1 MKRILLTL
9 AALGTALTMQ
19 AKVVLPGIFGDNMVL
34 QQQSEAQFW
43 GKAAPGKKVTIR
55 PSWSTQGITAN
66 VGKDGRWRAAVPT
79 PEAGGP
85 YTIELSDGERLTLR
99 DVLIGEVWLCS
110 GQSNM
115 EMPVHGFPNQ
125 PVEGSAEA
133 IIRAR
138 AATPIR
144 LCTVKRSTA
153 RTPQEECAAQWLKHT
168 SEAVAGTSATA
179 YYFARYLQSVL
190 DVPVGV
196 IVTCWGG
203 TPVEAWMDR
212 ETMSGFK
219 EFDLSFL
226 DNPDQIDRP
235 QYKPCGLYNGMIAPL
250 VPYTVKGFLW
260 YQGESNR
267 PNPTQ
272 YRALMPAFV
281 KMLRERWAQ
290 GGLPFYYVQIAP
302 YRYDG
307 PDAISGALLREAQL
321 HNLKDIPS
329 SGMAVTLDIGDEGCI
344 HPAKKR
350 RGRNTSGLAGAVEN
364 LRHERHRRRYARLRK
379 DGGRRRQGL
388 PDLRDRSRRPGA
400 LRPHAHGLRNGGRR
414 PRLPPGHSPDREG
427 QKPPDRRVRRRSET
441 GRRALRLPQRSR
453 SHPFQHLRHP
463 RLLVPH
469 RRLGGEVNACSN
481 RPIRPRGQTSA
492 AGFFQTRISGHVSR
506 RRSGS
511 AKRGFSGWRSR

>member
-168 SEAVAGTSATA
+168 PEAVAGTSGLLLRPLLAERA
-179 YYFARYLQSVL
+179 GRPRGCHRHLLGRHPGRGVDGPRN
-190 DVPVGV
+190 DVRIQGV
-196 IVTCWGG
+196 
-203 TPVEAWMDR
+203 R
-212 ETMSGFK
+212 
-219 EFDLSFL
+219 
-226 DNPDQIDRP
+226 
-235 QYKPCGLYNGMIAPL
+235 PL
-250 VPYTVKGFLW
+250 VP
-260 YQGESNR
+260 
-267 PNPTQ
+267 
-272 YRALMPAFV
+272 
-281 KMLRERWAQ
+281 
-290 GGLPFYYVQIAP
+290 
-302 YRYDG
+302 
-307 PDAISGALLREAQL
+307 
-321 HNLKDIPS
+321 
-329 SGMAVTLDIGDEGCI
+329 
-344 HPAKKR
+344 
-350 RGRNTSGLAGAVEN
+350 
-364 LRHERHRRRYARLRK
+364 
-379 DGGRRRQGL
+379 
-388 PDLRDRSRRPGA
+388 
-400 LRPHAHGLRNGGRR
+400 
-414 PRLPPGHSPDREG
+414 
-427 QKPPDRRVRRRSET
+427 
-441 GRRALRLPQRSR
+441 
-453 SHPFQHLRHP
+453 
-463 RLLVPH
+463 
-469 RRLGGEVNACSN
+469 
-481 RPIRPRGQTSA
+481 
-492 AGFFQTRISGHVSR
+492 
-506 RRSGS
+506 
-511 AKRGFSGWRSR
+511 

>member
-168 SEAVAGTSATA
+168 PEAVAGTSATA

-212 ETMSGFK
+212 ETMGGFK

-226 DNPDQIDRP
+226 DGEARIEKPEM
-235 QYKPCGLYNGMIAPL
+235 KPCGLYNAMIAPL

-267 PNPTQ
+267 LRPDQ

-290 GGLPFYYVQIAP
+290 GELPFYYVQIAP
-302 YRYDG
+302 YRYEN
-307 PDAISGALLREAQL
+307 PDEVGSALLREAQL
-321 HNLKDIPS
+321 RNLQDIPA
-329 SGMAVTLDIGDEGCI
+329 SGMAVTLDIGNENCI
-344 HPAKKR
+344 HPAQKEQVGTRLAWLALSKTYGMKGIDADTPVLEKMEIAGNKACLTFR
-350 RGRNTSGLAGAVEN
+350 AGREGLAPLGDTLTGFEVAGADRTFHPATAWIEKGKGRLIVACDAVPEPVAV
-364 LRHERHRRRYARLRK
+364 RYAF
-379 DGGRRRQGL
+379 
-388 PDLRDRSRRPGA
+388 
-400 LRPHAHGLRNGGRR
+400 RNAPEASLFNASGIPVSSFRT
-414 PRLPPGHSPDREG
+414 D
-427 QKPPDRRVRRRSET
+427 VW
-441 GRRALRLPQRSR
+441 
-453 SHPFQHLRHP
+453 
-463 RLLVPH
+463 
-469 RRLGGEVNACSN
+469 EV
-481 RPIRPRGQTSA
+481 
-492 AGFFQTRISGHVSR
+492 
-506 RRSGS
+506 
-511 AKRGFSGWRSR
+511 K

>member
-153 RTPQEECAAQWLKHT
+153 RTPQEECAAQWLKHPR
-168 SEAVAGTSATA
+168 SGRRNQRHGLLLRPLLAERAG
-179 YYFARYLQSVL
+179 RPRGCHRHLLGRHPGRGVDGPRN
-190 DVPVGV
+190 DVRIQGV
-196 IVTCWGG
+196 
-203 TPVEAWMDR
+203 R
-212 ETMSGFK
+212 
-219 EFDLSFL
+219 
-226 DNPDQIDRP
+226 
-235 QYKPCGLYNGMIAPL
+235 PL
-250 VPYTVKGFLW
+250 VP
-260 YQGESNR
+260 
-267 PNPTQ
+267 
-272 YRALMPAFV
+272 
-281 KMLRERWAQ
+281 
-290 GGLPFYYVQIAP
+290 
-302 YRYDG
+302 
-307 PDAISGALLREAQL
+307 
-321 HNLKDIPS
+321 
-329 SGMAVTLDIGDEGCI
+329 
-344 HPAKKR
+344 
-350 RGRNTSGLAGAVEN
+350 
-364 LRHERHRRRYARLRK
+364 
-379 DGGRRRQGL
+379 
-388 PDLRDRSRRPGA
+388 
-400 LRPHAHGLRNGGRR
+400 
-414 PRLPPGHSPDREG
+414 
-427 QKPPDRRVRRRSET
+427 
-441 GRRALRLPQRSR
+441 
-453 SHPFQHLRHP
+453 
-463 RLLVPH
+463 
-469 RRLGGEVNACSN
+469 
-481 RPIRPRGQTSA
+481 
-492 AGFFQTRISGHVSR
+492 
-506 RRSGS
+506 
-511 AKRGFSGWRSR
+511 

>member
-1 MKRILLTL
+1 MKHILLLLL
-9 AALGTALTMQ
+9 ALCLARPGTGRVRLPALIGS
-19 AKVVLPGIFGDNMVL
+19 GMVL
-34 QQQSEAQFW
+34 QRDCEARIW
-43 GKAAPGKKVTIR
+43 GWAAPDARIKLTA
-55 PSWSTQGITAN
+55 SWDTQTHN
-66 VGKDGRWRAAVPT
+66 VRADGEGRWDVRLRT
-79 PEAGGP
+79 PGAGGP
-85 YTIELSDGERLTLR
+85 YTLTIDDGERVTL
-99 DVLIGEVWLCS
+99 DDILIGEVWLCS

-168 SEAVAGTSATA
+168 PEAVAGTSATA

-267 PNPTQ
+267 PNPVSYT
-272 YRALMPAFV
+272 
-281 KMLRERWAQ
+281 
-290 GGLPFYYVQIAP
+290 
-302 YRYDG
+302 
-307 PDAISGALLREAQL
+307 
-321 HNLKDIPS
+321 
-329 SGMAVTLDIGDEGCI
+329 
-344 HPAKKR
+344 
-350 RGRNTSGLAGAVEN
+350 
-364 LRHERHRRRYARLRK
+364 
-379 DGGRRRQGL
+379 
-388 PDLRDRSRRPGA
+388 
-400 LRPHAHGLRNGGRR
+400 
-414 PRLPPGHSPDREG
+414 
-427 QKPPDRRVRRRSET
+427 
-441 GRRALRLPQRSR
+441 
-453 SHPFQHLRHP
+453 HLRAH
-463 RLLVPH
+463 
-469 RRLGGEVNACSN
+469 E
-481 RPIRPRGQTSA
+481 T
-492 AGFFQTRISGHVSR
+492 
-506 RRSGS
+506 
-511 AKRGFSGWRSR
+511 

>member
-168 SEAVAGTSATA
+168 PEAVAGTSATA

-260 YQGESNR
+260 YQGESNVGR
-267 PNPTQ
+267 
-272 YRALMPAFV
+272 YMDYAARLSDMV
-281 KMLRERWAQ
+281 SLWRGLWGRDD
-290 GGLPFYYVQIAP
+290 LPFYYVEIAP
-302 YRYDG
+302 FEYGNGKSPY
-307 PDAISGALLREAQL
+307 LREAQCRAQEL
-321 HNLKDIPS
+321 IPN
-329 SGMAVTLDIGDEGCI
+329 SGMICTNDLVEPYEFCNVHPKNKRDVGYRLAFMALNKTYGMKEIACQSPQYESMEIRDGKAHVRFKYMDQGFNRMADIRGFEICGADKVFYPADAV
-344 HPAKKR
+344 
-350 RGRNTSGLAGAVEN
+350 VEN
-364 LRHERHRRRYARLRK
+364 QFALVVSSEKVPEPVAVRYCFRDFQPGNLGDTRE
-379 DGGRRRQGL
+379 L
-388 PDLRDRSRRPGA
+388 P
-400 LRPHAHGLRNGGRR
+400 
-414 PRLPPGHSPDREG
+414 
-427 QKPPDRRVRRRSET
+427 VV
-441 GRRALRLPQRSR
+441 
-453 SHPFQHLRHP
+453 PFR
-463 RLLVPH
+463 
-469 RRLGGEVNACSN
+469 
-481 RPIRPRGQTSA
+481 TDD
-492 AGFFQTRISGHVSR
+492 F
-506 RRSGS
+506 
-511 AKRGFSGWRSR
+511 

>member
-168 SEAVAGTSATA
+168 PEAVAGTSAGLLLRPLLA
-179 YYFARYLQSVL
+179 ERAGRPRGCHRHLLGRHPGRGVDGPRN
-190 DVPVGV
+190 DVRIQGV
-196 IVTCWGG
+196 
-203 TPVEAWMDR
+203 R
-212 ETMSGFK
+212 
-219 EFDLSFL
+219 
-226 DNPDQIDRP
+226 
-235 QYKPCGLYNGMIAPL
+235 PL
-250 VPYTVKGFLW
+250 VP
-260 YQGESNR
+260 
-267 PNPTQ
+267 
-272 YRALMPAFV
+272 
-281 KMLRERWAQ
+281 
-290 GGLPFYYVQIAP
+290 
-302 YRYDG
+302 
-307 PDAISGALLREAQL
+307 
-321 HNLKDIPS
+321 
-329 SGMAVTLDIGDEGCI
+329 
-344 HPAKKR
+344 
-350 RGRNTSGLAGAVEN
+350 
-364 LRHERHRRRYARLRK
+364 
-379 DGGRRRQGL
+379 
-388 PDLRDRSRRPGA
+388 
-400 LRPHAHGLRNGGRR
+400 
-414 PRLPPGHSPDREG
+414 
-427 QKPPDRRVRRRSET
+427 
-441 GRRALRLPQRSR
+441 
-453 SHPFQHLRHP
+453 
-463 RLLVPH
+463 
-469 RRLGGEVNACSN
+469 
-481 RPIRPRGQTSA
+481 
-492 AGFFQTRISGHVSR
+492 
-506 RRSGS
+506 
-511 AKRGFSGWRSR
+511 

>member
-168 SEAVAGTSATA
+168 PRSGRRNQRHGLLLRPLLAERAG
-179 YYFARYLQSVL
+179 RPRGCHRHLLGRHPGRGVDGPRN
-190 DVPVGV
+190 DVRIQGV
-196 IVTCWGG
+196 
-203 TPVEAWMDR
+203 R
-212 ETMSGFK
+212 
-219 EFDLSFL
+219 
-226 DNPDQIDRP
+226 
-235 QYKPCGLYNGMIAPL
+235 PL
-250 VPYTVKGFLW
+250 VP
-260 YQGESNR
+260 
-267 PNPTQ
+267 
-272 YRALMPAFV
+272 
-281 KMLRERWAQ
+281 
-290 GGLPFYYVQIAP
+290 
-302 YRYDG
+302 
-307 PDAISGALLREAQL
+307 
-321 HNLKDIPS
+321 
-329 SGMAVTLDIGDEGCI
+329 
-344 HPAKKR
+344 
-350 RGRNTSGLAGAVEN
+350 
-364 LRHERHRRRYARLRK
+364 
-379 DGGRRRQGL
+379 
-388 PDLRDRSRRPGA
+388 
-400 LRPHAHGLRNGGRR
+400 
-414 PRLPPGHSPDREG
+414 
-427 QKPPDRRVRRRSET
+427 
-441 GRRALRLPQRSR
+441 
-453 SHPFQHLRHP
+453 
-463 RLLVPH
+463 
-469 RRLGGEVNACSN
+469 
-481 RPIRPRGQTSA
+481 
-492 AGFFQTRISGHVSR
+492 
-506 RRSGS
+506 
-511 AKRGFSGWRSR
+511 

>member
-168 SEAVAGTSATA
+168 PEAVAGTSATA

-219 EFDLSFL
+219 V
-226 DNPDQIDRP
+226 R
-235 QYKPCGLYNGMIAPL
+235 PL
-250 VPYTVKGFLW
+250 VP
-260 YQGESNR
+260 
-267 PNPTQ
+267 
-272 YRALMPAFV
+272 
-281 KMLRERWAQ
+281 
-290 GGLPFYYVQIAP
+290 
-302 YRYDG
+302 
-307 PDAISGALLREAQL
+307 
-321 HNLKDIPS
+321 
-329 SGMAVTLDIGDEGCI
+329 
-344 HPAKKR
+344 
-350 RGRNTSGLAGAVEN
+350 
-364 LRHERHRRRYARLRK
+364 
-379 DGGRRRQGL
+379 
-388 PDLRDRSRRPGA
+388 
-400 LRPHAHGLRNGGRR
+400 
-414 PRLPPGHSPDREG
+414 
-427 QKPPDRRVRRRSET
+427 
-441 GRRALRLPQRSR
+441 
-453 SHPFQHLRHP
+453 
-463 RLLVPH
+463 
-469 RRLGGEVNACSN
+469 
-481 RPIRPRGQTSA
+481 
-492 AGFFQTRISGHVSR
+492 
-506 RRSGS
+506 
-511 AKRGFSGWRSR
+511 

>member
-168 SEAVAGTSATA
+168 PEAVAGTSATA

-212 ETMSGFK
+212 ETMSGFRSS
-219 EFDLSFL
+219 DLSFL
-226 DNPDQIDRP
+226 DSPDQIGPPPVQTLRTLQRHD
-235 QYKPCGLYNGMIAPL
+235 LPL
-250 VPYTVKGFLW
+250 VALHREGIPLVSGRVE
-260 YQGESNR
+260 QAESW
-267 PNPTQ
+267 

-290 GGLPFYYVQIAP
+290 GELPFYYVQIAP

-344 HPAKKR
+344 HPAKKEEVGTR
-350 RGRNTSGLAGAVEN
+350 LAWLALSKTYGMKGIDADTPVCEKMEVADGKAYLTFATGPDGLAPYGRTLTGFEMAGADRVF
-364 LRHERHRRRYARLRK
+364 HPATARIEK
-379 DGGRRRQGL
+379 G
-388 PDLRDRSRRPGA
+388 
-400 LRPHAHGLRNGGRR
+400 
-414 PRLPPGHSPDREG
+414 
-427 QKPPDRRVRRRSET
+427 
-441 GRRALRLPQRSR
+441 
-453 SHPFQHLRHP
+453 
-463 RLLVPH
+463 
-469 RRLGGEVNACSN
+469 
-481 RPIRPRGQTSA
+481 
-492 AGFFQTRISGHVSR
+492 
-506 RRSGS
+506 
-511 AKRGFSGWRSR
+511 